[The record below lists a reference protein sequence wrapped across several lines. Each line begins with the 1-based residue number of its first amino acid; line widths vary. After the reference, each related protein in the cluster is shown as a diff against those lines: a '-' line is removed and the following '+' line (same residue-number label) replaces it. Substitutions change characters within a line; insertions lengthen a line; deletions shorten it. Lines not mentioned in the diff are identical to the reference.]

1 MRTWTVTLVVLH
13 YDRCLNVKGF
23 ASLIESIFIHYILLS
38 FVSLFIQCLNK
49 KLLFAWTLFEWNH
62 FPHDFTSSINYQTL
76 MAARENKQTFKCLH
90 IKTYTDTYSSQL
102 LYFHII
108 WFVHKLHS
116 IPLLFFRLCAFLHVR
131 YTYRPTHKHLHC
143 NHHFA

>member
-13 YDRCLNVKGF
+13 YKRCLNVKGF

-38 FVSLFIQCLNK
+38 FVSVFIQCLNK

-90 IKTYTDTYSSQL
+90 IKTYTDTFRHIQLSITLFSHYLICSQTSFYST
-102 LYFHII
+102 FIFPVVCFFTRTIHI
-108 WFVHKLHS
+108 
-116 IPLLFFRLCAFLHVR
+116 
-131 YTYRPTHKHLHC
+131 
-143 NHHFA
+143 